1 MHLDSNNTA
10 QLEGYLKA
18 QKWIAD
24 HETVISA
31 KKPGEGNM
39 NYTLR
44 IETSAGR
51 SFIIKQA
58 RAYVEKYPSI
68 AAPTERAV
76 IEGNFYQKAQTI
88 PQLRSF
94 MPQLMGMDAA
104 NSVLVVE
111 DLGQAKDYS
120 YLYQPNQRIETT
132 EVADLA
138 RYASVLHNSFADGS
152 SPAFANQA
160 MRALNHEHI
169 FNYPFRDDTGFDL
182 NTVQDGLQAVA
193 LPYQRDAALLTAVQD
208 LGRLYLQDGRHLLH
222 GDFYFGS
229 FLKTEGGIKII
240 DPEFCFYGPAEF
252 DLGVLIAHLKIAHQ
266 TQEIIYALKTHYQP
280 PAGFSEALLNQFTG
294 VEIMRRLIGL
304 AQLPLQLDLEQK
316 KQLLAHARGL
326 ILD

>member
-10 QLEGYLKA
+10 ELEGYLKG
-18 QKWIAD
+18 QNWLTD
-24 HETVISA
+24 QETLVSA
-31 KKPGEGNM
+31 TKPGEGNM
-39 NYTLR
+39 NYALR
-44 IETSAGR
+44 IQTSAGR

-76 IEGNFYQKAQTI
+76 IEGNFYRKIQAV
-88 PQLRSF
+88 PQLRAF
-94 MPQLMGMDAA
+94 MPQLIGTDAE
-104 NSVLVVE
+104 NSILAVE
-111 DLGQAKDYS
+111 DLGQANDYT

-138 RYASVLHNSFADGS
+138 RYATELHRAFADG
-152 SPAFANQA
+152 PNAAFANHA

-182 NTVQDGLQAVA
+182 NTVQDGLRAVA
-193 LPYQRDAALLTAVQD
+193 LPYQQDAALRQVVQD
-208 LGRLYLQDGRHLLH
+208 LGKIYLQDGRHLLH

-229 FLKTEGGIKII
+229 FLKTKGSIKII

-252 DLGVLIAHLKIAHQ
+252 DLGVLIAHLKMAHQ
-266 TQEIIYALKTHYQP
+266 TNEIIYALKTHYET

-316 KQLLAHARGL
+316 KELLAQARGL
-326 ILD
+326 ILG

>member
-10 QLEGYLKA
+10 ELEGYLKG
-18 QKWIAD
+18 QNWLTD
-24 HETVISA
+24 QETLVSA
-31 KKPGEGNM
+31 TKPGEGNM
-39 NYTLR
+39 NYALR
-44 IETSAGR
+44 IQTSAGR

-76 IEGNFYQKAQTI
+76 IEGNFYRKIQAV
-88 PQLRSF
+88 PQLRAF
-94 MPQLMGMDAA
+94 MPQLIGTDAE
-104 NSVLVVE
+104 NSILAVE
-111 DLGQAKDYS
+111 DLGQANDYT

-138 RYASVLHNSFADGS
+138 RYATELHRAFADG
-152 SPAFANQA
+152 PNAAFANHA

-182 NTVQDGLQAVA
+182 NTVQDGLRAVA
-193 LPYQRDAALLTAVQD
+193 LPYQQDAALRQVVQD
-208 LGRLYLQDGRHLLH
+208 LGKIYLQDGRHLLH

-229 FLKTEGGIKII
+229 FLKTKGSIKII

-252 DLGVLIAHLKIAHQ
+252 DLGVLIAHLKMAHQ
-266 TQEIIYALKTHYQP
+266 TNEIIYALKTHYET

-316 KQLLAHARGL
+316 KQLLAQARGL
-326 ILD
+326 ILG